1 MKNVERLLLSFLFS
15 GILLLFTSDHPSTK
29 VPEASFLKIDITENP
44 SIAEVEGVTVYT

>member
-15 GILLLFTSDHPSTK
+15 GKFSFKSDHSSTK